1 MAPYPFTFDF
11 TTYYAQPAV
20 KLSSYPAT
28 AINQIVLQKYIAM
41 FENSG
46 YEAYFNWRRTGV
58 PAFQSGPGVGNNGVI
73 PLRWAYPVSEQTQN
87 TANWKAALSAQG
99 FSADD
104 LNQVMWL
111 IK

>member
-1 MAPYPFTFDF
+1 MTFDF
-11 TTYYAQPAV
+11 GSYYAQPAV
-20 KLSSYPAT
+20 QLSATQAT

-46 YEAYFNWRRTGV
+46 YEAYYNWRRIGV
-58 PAFQSGPGVGNNGVI
+58 PAFQSGSGVGNNGVI
-73 PLRWAYPVSEQTQN
+73 PKRWAYPVSEQTQN
-87 TANWKAALSAQG
+87 ATNWKAALSNQS

-104 LNQVMWL
+104 LNQTVWL